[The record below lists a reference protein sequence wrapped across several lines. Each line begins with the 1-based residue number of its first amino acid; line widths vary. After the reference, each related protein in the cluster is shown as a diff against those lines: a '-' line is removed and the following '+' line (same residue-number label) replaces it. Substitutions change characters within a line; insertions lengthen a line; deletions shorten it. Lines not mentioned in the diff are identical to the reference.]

1 EKEEKDEEK
10 KEDEADPNLTKEEQ
24 AAHIKPRS
32 CTDVICIFLF
42 VAALVGLYFVVRYGW
57 DNGDT
62 RRIYHGINWEGEV
75 CGLDSAV
82 KDKPLL
88 YWCTKPG
95 RALLGEDVLDGAGKW
110 MDLANQILPP
120 SQNIDLLHPVCVS
133 ACPANSDTFHSCL
146 QEVKVEKQEPK
157 SFDGSFWMNSTYIS
171 RLVQDVA
178 AFAFARRFCLP
189 QENFILEPPGKARSD
204 GKNIN
209 ATFQGSAN
217 QVMYGLAEVIES
229 RWAFIIAGAFAAA
242 RMSEAS
248 ELGANFRPGQFN
260 ATHTVVLSY
269 IYMFLV
275 DLLAAPVI
283 YVLLFLAVA
292 GPIATGLYFIYGA
305 FHEEVGKLIVDI
317 AGHEVSLPQVPT
329 TSDRN
334 WDIVVAVVAILAGIG
349 MAIFWCCKR
358 KSINFVV
365 VAIKATIRVLYD
377 VPTLV
382 LLPAI
387 NTAVRGIVLILALWG
402 FALILSA
409 GEIEAYDVS
418 SLGYVPHGIARTFSP
433 DQDGML
439 YLIYYV
445 FCAAWIFELVLA
457 LQQFVVAYTV
467 QVWYNS
473 PVKDGKKR
481 VPCCPIT
488 RAFFMGLT
496 YHLGSLAFGAVLLAL
511 LRVVYLVVAFM
522 QSQAKQTGDEKTNAA
537 AKMATACCCCCLDCA
552 RQVLKYLNSG
562 AFVMVAVNSDGYCT
576 GADRALRY
584 MASEFVAI
592 GALEGS
598 TFFFQVL
605 GNIVIPGSGGYFT
618 YLVIKHVEHFND
630 PSSDGYIAQP
640 GLMAAVGS
648 VVCLGVS
655 ISFMAIFDT
664 VSDAMLFAFM
674 TDEDWRNLQKLLDTT
689 KGLSSWFFV
698 VHWLALPDFLGP
710 TRWLWEA
717 PARSASED
725 SLGADGMDVVNAD
738 VVEQEE
744 NVANALRLRET
755 RLARLLSEMIL
766 TDERF
771 LRAVKEISKFISH
784 SWHASPLLKTLTLH
798 RSYNLTAA
806 TVLGNLGALVGAL
819 LFSLGLLPGFA
830 RAPRFATEAPVVAG
844 LWASGLGCLFFVLAL
859 LLRAPREPVFLD
871 RLCINQENDE
881 AKAEG
886 VINLGA
892 CLKHS
897 KTFMVIW
904 DATYCQRF
912 ELAAFLKTHED
923 ESVIIEPISLTV
935 FCLGSFFF
943 NVLMWCGIAV
953 LSFDHPFT
961 APIMI
966 LALCA
971 YGFLLADLL
980 VRYSQSLDSLK
991 SQLQSFRFA
1000 EAKISCCS
1008 DDHKTPE
1015 GADLMCDRSVL
1026 QKCVEA
1032 AARFLQGEMTL
1043 GWSNLV
1049 LGLAGIF
1056 LVAPTLSCL
1065 VVLAM
1070 RTSGSHPTL
1079 RKLVASG
1086 IYALGALSL
1095 QASGQLFLSHLGV
1108 FAGSLAY
1115 CGALLLPSLTA
1126 IRLSNRFF

>member
-1 EKEEKDEEK
+1 MPSSEKSQLLKEKEEKDEEK

-189 QENFILEPPGKARSD
+189 QENFILE
-204 GKNIN
+204 NIN

-229 RWAFIIAGAFAAA
+229 RWAFIIAGAFA
-242 RMSEAS
+242 
-248 ELGANFRPGQFN
+248 
-260 ATHTVVLSY
+260 VVLSY

-522 QSQAKQTGDEKTNAA
+522 QSQAKKTGDEKTNAA

-674 TDEDWRNLQKLLDTT
+674 TDEEWRKGKGLPPNPNIPENLQKLLDTT
-689 KGLSSWFFV
+689 K
-698 VHWLALPDFLGP
+698 
-710 TRWLWEA
+710 E
-717 PARSASED
+717 
-725 SLGADGMDVVNAD
+725 
-738 VVEQEE
+738 
-744 NVANALRLRET
+744 
-755 RLARLLSEMIL
+755 
-766 TDERF
+766 
-771 LRAVKEISKFISH
+771 
-784 SWHASPLLKTLTLH
+784 
-798 RSYNLTAA
+798 
-806 TVLGNLGALVGAL
+806 
-819 LFSLGLLPGFA
+819 
-830 RAPRFATEAPVVAG
+830 
-844 LWASGLGCLFFVLAL
+844 
-859 LLRAPREPVFLD
+859 
-871 RLCINQENDE
+871 
-881 AKAEG
+881 
-886 VINLGA
+886 
-892 CLKHS
+892 
-897 KTFMVIW
+897 
-904 DATYCQRF
+904 
-912 ELAAFLKTHED
+912 
-923 ESVIIEPISLTV
+923 
-935 FCLGSFFF
+935 
-943 NVLMWCGIAV
+943 
-953 LSFDHPFT
+953 
-961 APIMI
+961 
-966 LALCA
+966 
-971 YGFLLADLL
+971 
-980 VRYSQSLDSLK
+980 
-991 SQLQSFRFA
+991 
-1000 EAKISCCS
+1000 
-1008 DDHKTPE
+1008 
-1015 GADLMCDRSVL
+1015 
-1026 QKCVEA
+1026 
-1032 AARFLQGEMTL
+1032 
-1043 GWSNLV
+1043 
-1049 LGLAGIF
+1049 
-1056 LVAPTLSCL
+1056 
-1065 VVLAM
+1065 
-1070 RTSGSHPTL
+1070 
-1079 RKLVASG
+1079 
-1086 IYALGALSL
+1086 
-1095 QASGQLFLSHLGV
+1095 
-1108 FAGSLAY
+1108 
-1115 CGALLLPSLTA
+1115 
-1126 IRLSNRFF
+1126 